1 MLFFYRQCMIFLWI
15 LFFQLNIIQ
24 TSYIRYLSLINNIN
38 HLTYYSPLKWF
49 YVASINSISIYDYNL
64 TLLQNI
70 SIQNSDVN
78 DDDIC
83 QINPCQC
90 LNNLTNNND
99 DSISD
104 RNRRSKL
111 IQSSL
116 NLQNSFDQNNYNL
129 ILYLEKNTKI
139 KNKPY
144 LIDCWSLQQGS
155 CIVRNAL
162 NLSDIYYQPNKKNSA
177 QKFLFNTDSTIPN
190 HIFPFHFKL
199 NKCNNTPIYL
209 FLTSTLKKNFI
220 LSNPREKSDDLTDL
234 FYLQC
239 LEQAQRRTIA
249 LRAFVYDDEI
259 KKSQDYVNKTMVI
272 PRNITVVKE
281 SIMKRQVENIESFIN
296 KTRSFSNNTKS
307 HVTSNISI
315 SQSSSTISDDH
326 VTNTNNNNNNN
337 NNNTSSSINLIREQ
351 GPFLNINDYCPEQLS
366 VVRSIYTDFFER
378 ESSDKFRL
386 FQDIIYDK
394 NDSSIYLFTNQQY
407 VSKIIRLCEGQISF
421 RHYVELEINCG
432 NEYNLIQKVKLIKY
446 QNKQYLLTIAS
457 KSKTFHSLEPSINS
471 HSAICLYDLDQIRNA
486 FIDNIIDLSKG
497 NISLGMAWLHGESVI
512 VR

>member
-281 SIMKRQVENIESFIN
+281 SIMKRQTENIESFIN
-296 KTRSFSNNTKS
+296 KTRSSSSNNTKS
-307 HVTSNISI
+307 PVTSNISI

-326 VTNTNNNNNNN
+326 VTNTNNNNNN
-337 NNNTSSSINLIREQ
+337 TLSSINLIREQ

>member
-1 MLFFYRQCMIFLWI
+1 MIFLWI

>member
-1 MLFFYRQCMIFLWI
+1 MIFLWI

-281 SIMKRQVENIESFIN
+281 SIMKRQTENIESFIN
-296 KTRSFSNNTKS
+296 KTRSSSSNNTKS
-307 HVTSNISI
+307 PVTSNISI

-326 VTNTNNNNNNN
+326 VTNTNNNNNN
-337 NNNTSSSINLIREQ
+337 TLSSINLIREQ

-432 NEYNLIQKVKLIKY
+432 NEYNLIQKVKLIKF